1 MLKIFLFACKQC
13 LNQAGPPQV
22 LVASV
27 ISLRDFILRVN
38 TEKFP
43 PINRYSFLLDQDFA
57 SVKMNIA
64 LRMDN

>member
-13 LNQAGPPQV
+13 LNQAGRPQV

-27 ISLRDFILRVN
+27 ISLRDFILRAN

-43 PINRYSFLLDQDFA
+43 PINRYSFLLDQNFA
-57 SVKMNIA
+57 SIKMNIA